1 MQDDIKQLKFA
12 IIIPAFN
19 EEKFIVQ
26 CLDSLTNQSL
36 KPKSIIVVDDSS
48 TDDTPKIIKKFHK
61 EYNYISY
68 VLNPSATLHE
78 PGQKVINAFYKG
90 FEGLNINEYDVICKF
105 DADLIFPKN
114 YLEKINKTFLKDN
127 KIGLCG
133 GFCSILEENQW
144 QTENLTNKDHIR
156 GALKAYRI
164 NAFNDI
170 GGLSKQ
176 MGWDTADEIKLRYQ
190 GWEVQT
196 IKGLSVKHLK
206 STGDSYTSQYYRKQ
220 GQVFYG
226 LRYGML
232 LSIIAAFKM
241 ANKRG
246 EFLKGF
252 LILKYFRQSKKKH
265 LKFLLSHKEGQFLRQ
280 YRWKQIW
287 KKLKICNYSV

>member
-1 MQDDIKQLKFA
+1 MQNDFKKIKFA

-19 EEKFIVQ
+19 EGKFIAQ
-26 CLDSLTNQSL
+26 CLDSLANQSL

-48 TDDTPKIIKKFHK
+48 TDDTPIIIQKFQK
-61 EYNYISY
+61 EYNFINY
-68 VLNPSATLHE
+68 VFNPAANIHK
-78 PGQKVINAFYKG
+78 PGQKVIKAFYQG
-90 FEGLNINEYDVICKF
+90 FEYLNINEYDVICKF
-105 DADLIFPKN
+105 DADLIFPRN
-114 YLEKINKTFLKDN
+114 YLEEISRFFLKNN

-133 GFCSILEENQW
+133 GSCSILKNKQW
-144 QTENLTNKDHIR
+144 QIENLTNNDHIR

-164 NAFNDI
+164 KAFNDI
-170 GGLSKQ
+170 GGLCKQ

-206 STGDSYTSQYYRKQ
+206 STGDSYTNEYYKKQ
-220 GQVFYG
+220 GQVFYA

-246 EFLKGF
+246 VFLKGF
-252 LILKYFRQSKKKH
+252 DILKQYRKSKQKQ
-265 LKFLLSHKEGQFLRQ
+265 LKFLLSPEEGQFLRQ

-287 KKLKICNYSV
+287 KKFGL